1 MPKIK
6 SQLVKILLA
15 SLLGLSLATGCG
27 FKLRGEFK
35 LPQNMSVIYIKSQLP
50 VGVPPGSVARSLE
63 QRAAQAKRIT
73 LTSDPKKADLIVE
86 ILQESVRR
94 RTIASGPEGEQREY
108 TLFYDVDYRAIRSD
122 GTVLV
127 PLETLSA
134 SRDVLYNETE
144 VLGRDEGEGIAI
156 RDMVSD
162 LTSSIIR
169 RLQATIS

>member
-1 MPKIK
+1 MQKIN
-6 SQLVKILLA
+6 SPMAKILLT
-15 SLLGLSLATGCG
+15 SLLVLSLTTGCG

-35 LPQNMSVIYIKSQLP
+35 LPPNMSVIYIKSQHP

-63 QRAAQAKRIT
+63 QRAAQATRIT

-86 ILQESVRR
+86 ILQESLRR

-108 TLFYDVDYRAIRSD
+108 TLFYDVNYRAIRSD

-127 PLETLSA
+127 PLETLSV
-134 SRDVLYNETE
+134 SRDMLYNEAQ
-144 VLGRDEGEGIAI
+144 VLGRNEGEAIAI